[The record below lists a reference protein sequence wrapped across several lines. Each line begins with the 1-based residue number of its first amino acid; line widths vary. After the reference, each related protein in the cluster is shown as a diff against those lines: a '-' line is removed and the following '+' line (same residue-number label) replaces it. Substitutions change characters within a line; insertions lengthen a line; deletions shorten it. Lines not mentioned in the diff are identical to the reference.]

1 MVEALCFDPHT
12 PTNVECMKHARWPK
26 YVIQVALGMQER
38 SEQAAD
44 VISQSAQSAASS
56 AKDAIDEKM
65 LSDDDKQK
73 REDAKKKPRGPFGI
87 FGRG

>member
-1 MVEALCFDPHT
+1 MALRQRICVNSLAWELKSTMD
-12 PTNVECMKHARWPK
+12 
-26 YVIQVALGMQER
+26 MQER

-44 VISQSAQSAASS
+44 VISQTAQSAASS

-65 LSDDDKQK
+65 LSDEDKQK

>member
-1 MVEALCFDPHT
+1 MMALRQRICVTSLAWELKSTMD
-12 PTNVECMKHARWPK
+12 
-26 YVIQVALGMQER
+26 MQER

-44 VISQSAQSAASS
+44 VISQTAQSAASS

-65 LSDDDKQK
+65 LSDEDKQK